1 MKQLDAQTL
10 YEAMEGIGED
20 LLLRSEQ
27 ETVSARE
34 EKSESLR
41 KEEAPPD
48 RLAVQQD
55 AFLRRRRS
63 AGQRRIAAIGGL
75 VALAAA
81 ALFAVSVLRLRN
93 GTGGSAT
100 TMEVAYESAPRE
112 EAARA
117 DGAAQEEVLE
127 SAAEVNEEALAA
139 AEEEAPA
146 VTEKE
151 ASAQIAQ
158 TLGQALLKGLSALF
172 D

>member
-20 LLLRSEQ
+20 LLMRSE
-27 ETVSARE
+27 EEVSARIEAE
-34 EKSESLR
+34 EHAR
-41 KEEAPPD
+41 EEAAPPD
-48 RLAVQQD
+48 RFAVQQD

-81 ALFAVSVLRLRN
+81 ALFAVSVVRLRG
-93 GTGGSAT
+93 GTGKSAT

-127 SAAEVNEEALAA
+127 SAAEANEEALAA
-139 AEEEAPA
+139 AEEEAPEA
-146 VTEKE
+146 TEKE